1 MKLEDIEVEKLYAI
15 RVNDFGCGAFC
26 CQVVAKDPQGTW
38 VKIIAVDPEGGEA
51 ERGATARW
59 VTSDYILA
67 TWVDYTAKQAEEQRA
82 RELARAAQQEV
93 FARIRESLR
102 TLGIDTFVDIE
113 VDDSTKAVQIVVDH
127 DDLVTFAAELAR
139 AARQVKPKVNETD
152 TQKKA
157 DAREVGI
164 S

>member
-26 CQVVAKDPQGTW
+26 CQATAKDPQGTW

-59 VTSDYILA
+59 VTSNYILA
-67 TWVDYTAKQAEEQRA
+67 TWVDYTTKQAEEQRA
-82 RELARAAQQEV
+82 RELARAAQQEMENS
-93 FARIRESLR
+93 IRESLR

-113 VDDSTKAVQIVVDH
+113 VDDSTEAVQIIVDR
-127 DDLVTFAAELAR
+127 DDLATFTAELAR
-139 AARQVKPKVNETD
+139 AARQVKPKVTKTD
-152 TQKKA
+152 ARKKA